1 MEDKDIYKVTDED
14 IIKGLNE
21 VNKKLHEEINE
32 QSVKIERLKEII
44 TNYEFLLNQLPENL
58 VNDVKLQLGLDETD
72 FDQNII
78 HDEDDDENDN

>member
-21 VNKKLHEEINE
+21 VNKKLYEEINE

-78 HDEDDDENDN
+78 PEEDD

>member
-78 HDEDDDENDN
+78 PEEDD